1 VHDYARGAFPRVGIA
16 FADVHAAVA
25 AAGARDTGALER
37 LVTALREHEAAG
49 RQPAGPVVAALAEA
63 VAAFARGDYATTIDR
78 LTPVLDDHVRIGGS
92 RAQRDLVEHTLLA
105 ACLRAGR
112 AADAAAVISRRPARR
127 TLVPVSGL
135 RPAG

>member
-1 VHDYARGAFPRVGIA
+1 
-16 FADVHAAVA
+16 VHAAVA

-127 TLVPVSGL
+127 TLVPVSGP